1 MASTTSSEPTC
12 MATDADGVVRIGGT
26 RVTLD
31 TVVAAF
37 QKGMSPEGICEQYP
51 VLVLA
56 DVYYVI
62 GYLLSH
68 PDQVSGYLQQ
78 REQFAAQVRA
88 QNEAKFD
95 PVGVRQR
102 LLSRRSAE

>member
-1 MASTTSSEPTC
+1 MSTTTSPEPACLT
-12 MATDADGVVRIGGT
+12 TDADGVVRIGGT

-62 GYLLSH
+62 GYVLSH
-68 PDQVSGYLQQ
+68 PDQVSSYLQQ
-78 REQFAAQVRA
+78 RGQHSAEVRK

-102 LLSRRSAE
+102 LLTRRSAE